1 MSVFKKSS
9 TATAAPTLEERS
21 ASAAATAASALS
33 VFQLAASDLDRAANE
48 LTEVCNEAEQEAE
61 RLLAISEAAEQQAFQ
76 NRLQATKIREF
87 VGAAE

>member
-1 MSVFKKSS
+1 MSVFKK
-9 TATAAPTLEERS
+9 TAVTAAPTLEERS

-33 VFQLAASDLDRAANE
+33 VFQLAAADLDRAADE
-48 LTEVCNEAEQEAE
+48 QAAIRDEALAEAE
-61 RLLAISEAAEQQAFQ
+61 RLLDVRDAADEAMFK